1 MVSTAAALSWSSSTW
16 FQTSVNNFNQPRKFS
31 DNRMV
36 FVVVAQKKAKKLR
49 KVKRNRRLHDLGSYV
64 FPSVLVAE
72 KLEK

>member
-1 MVSTAAALSWSSSTW
+1 
-16 FQTSVNNFNQPRKFS
+16 
-31 DNRMV
+31 MV

-72 KLEK
+72 KLEKWKWDFESCLSSCLGFLKLNGFSQQPNGMLVTAL